1 MMSDIT
7 IIGEPLFT
15 EDTAGKLKS
24 RIATVFPRFH
34 AIVTLPGIH
43 ATQIQAFVERLIGQQ
58 LPAGFPQTPEEK
70 ERAARDD
77 AVALTIEGDT
87 VHIRPDP
94 ENMPLAFLADSLC
107 RHRIQAADQVPQRP
121 QREGPQRG
129 QAAGRMLAD
138 RLPPM
143 SPKEM
148 KQRIRHLESVFAER
162 RSTTTTAPPVRGF

>member
-1 MMSDIT
+1 MCNIT

-15 EDTAGKLKS
+15 VDSDGKLKS

-43 ATQIQAFVERLIGQQ
+43 ATQINAFVEWLVQQQ

-87 VHIRPDP
+87 VQIRPDP
-94 ENMPLAFLADSLC
+94 
-107 RHRIQAADQVPQRP
+107 
-121 QREGPQRG
+121 
-129 QAAGRMLAD
+129 
-138 RLPPM
+138 
-143 SPKEM
+143 
-148 KQRIRHLESVFAER
+148 
-162 RSTTTTAPPVRGF
+162 